1 MVNTN
6 IISLYRDMITRL
18 IVVILLKYIEV
29 LNHYVVYQELIKCF
43 GSIVLKKQIHGE
55 KDQICGYLR

>member
-29 LNHYVVYQELIKCF
+29 LNHYVVYQKLT
-43 GSIVLKKQIHGE
+43 
-55 KDQICGYLR
+55 